1 MINFQEIFLVGG
13 ISIIFTIINH
23 LNITTMY
30 SLNCNFYAKSFKT
43 LDALIDDVLSTGMDP
58 NYEITRDG
66 KLTGE
71 ILWDFIVP

>member
-1 MINFQEIFLVGG
+1 
-13 ISIIFTIINH
+13 
-23 LNITTMY
+23 MY
-30 SLNCNFYAKSFKT
+30 SLNCSFYTKRFKT

-66 KLTGE
+66 KPTGE